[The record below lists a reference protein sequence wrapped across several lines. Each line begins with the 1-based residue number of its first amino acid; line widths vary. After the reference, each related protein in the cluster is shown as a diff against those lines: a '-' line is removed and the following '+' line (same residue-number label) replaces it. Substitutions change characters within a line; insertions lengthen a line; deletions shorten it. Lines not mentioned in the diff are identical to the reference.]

1 MGKRIL
7 NDTLELITEFKK
19 DFIENDYSIKD
30 LCIKHS
36 CSPAVIQRFL
46 KKHNIK
52 KMYKY
57 TPSAEDVVFIIQE
70 LEKGSTYK
78 SIADTL
84 QVPAYLISS
93 YVKRNINRSKKWSN
107 ELEDTSWIEEQ
118 NPLFWYVL
126 GLLASDGHLGKFN
139 EICFFQKDGRFIK
152 HLQKWIHHN
161 GVLYGKSCYTIHIN
175 NALLHA
181 KLEKLG
187 FSSNKRYSIPFI
199 EAPNE
204 SLQWLF
210 IRGLFDG
217 DGSLYFNYT
226 SGRFEG
232 INWQITSGSKNMTEG
247 ICKFL
252 AKQNIKY
259 YTDKCISIADNPYY
273 HIGVRA
279 IESIKQIFS
288 LLYKD
293 NIEYKLP
300 IKYGK
305 FLKIL
310 KVIEINKQVDDI
322 VEAAMK
328 IVD

>member
-1 MGKRIL
+1 MGKKIL
-7 NDTLELITEFKK
+7 NDTLELIEEFKK
-19 DFIENDYSIKD
+19 DFIEKDYSIKD
-30 LCIKHS
+30 LCVKHS

-52 KMYKY
+52 KIYKY
-57 TPSAEDVVFIIQE
+57 NPSAEDIIFIIQE
-70 LEKGSTYK
+70 IKKGSTHK

-84 QVPAYLISS
+84 QVPAYLINS
-93 YVKRNINRSKKWSN
+93 YIKRNINRTKKWSN
-107 ELEDTSWIEEQ
+107 ELENTNWVDEQ
-118 NPLFWYVL
+118 NPLYWYVL

-139 EICFFQKDGRFIK
+139 EISFFQKDGRFIK
-152 HLQKWIHHN
+152 QLQKWIHHN
-161 GVLYGKSCYTIHIN
+161 GVLYGKSCYCIHIN
-175 NALLHA
+175 NPLLHA
-181 KLEKLG
+181 KLEELG
-187 FSSNKRYSIPFI
+187 FSNDKRYSIPFI
-199 EAPNE
+199 KAPNE
-204 SLQWLF
+204 KFQWLF

-247 ICKFL
+247 IYNFL
-252 AKQNIKY
+252 LNQNIKCY
-259 YTDKCISIADNPYY
+259 IDKNTSTAGNSYY
-273 HIGVRA
+273 HIGVRSA
-279 IESIKQIFS
+279 DSIKQVFS
-288 LLYKD
+288 LLYGD

-310 KVIEINKQVDDI
+310 KIIEINKQVDDI

-328 IVD
+328 IAD

>member
-7 NDTLELITEFKK
+7 NDNPELIQEFRE
-19 DFIENDYSIKD
+19 DFIENNYSIKE
-30 LCIKHS
+30 LCLKHS

-52 KMYKY
+52 RVYKY
-57 TPSAEDVVFIIQE
+57 TPSAEDIIFIIQE
-70 LEKGSTYK
+70 LEKGNTYK

-84 QVPAYLISS
+84 QVPAYSISS
-93 YVKRNINRSKKWSN
+93 YVKRNIYRTKKWSN
-107 ELEDTSWIEEQ
+107 ELEDTGWINDD

-139 EICFFQKDGRFIK
+139 EVSFFQKNSKFIK
-152 HLQKWIHHN
+152 QLQKWISHH
-161 GVLYGKSCYTIHIN
+161 GVLYGKKCYTIHIN
-175 NALLHA
+175 NALLHT
-181 KLEKLG
+181 KLEELG
-187 FSSNKRYSIPFI
+187 FSNDKRYSIPFI

-204 SLQWLF
+204 DLQWLF

-232 INWQITSGSKNMTEG
+232 INWQITSGSKSMTDG
-247 ICKFL
+247 ICRFL
-252 AKQNIKY
+252 SKQNIKY
-259 YTDKCISIADNPYY
+259 YIDTCTSAANNLYY
-273 HIGVRA
+273 HIGVRSL
-279 IESIKQIFS
+279 EGIKQIFS
-288 LLYKD
+288 LLYK
-293 NIEYKLP
+293 NNEEYKFF

-310 KVIEINKQVDDI
+310 KIIEIHKQVDDI